1 MTDIDIPD
9 LVGPTLGPTAGGA
22 PEQIV
27 ILCHGLGADGN
38 DLIGLAPYY
47 ARKLP
52 HAVFHSPNAPLRCDM
67 AAYGYQ
73 WFSFQTRTPENM
85 LAGVRTARPILD
97 RFIDRQLEKYDLP
110 PEKLALV
117 GFSQGTMMS
126 LFTAPRRVKPIAGV
140 VGYSGRLIGPEV
152 FAAEVKSKPPVL
164 LINGDADEL
173 IPASDQAPAVAALTA
188 AGISV
193 EAHIR
198 KGLPHSID
206 EEGIE
211 QGTDFLARVLRA

>member
-1 MTDIDIPD
+1 MNDIQD
-9 LVGPTLGPTAGGA
+9 LIGPTFGPAAGGA
-22 PEQIV
+22 PKQIV

-52 HAVFHSPNAPLRCDM
+52 NAVFHSPNAPLPCDM

-73 WFSFQTRTPENM
+73 WFSFQTRTSEDM
-85 LAGVRTARPILD
+85 AGVRAARSILD
-97 RFIDRQLEKYDLP
+97 RFIDRQLEKYNLP

-117 GFSQGTMMS
+117 GFSQGTMIS
-126 LFTAPRRVKPIAGV
+126 LFTAPRRAKAIGGV
-140 VGYSGRLIGPEV
+140 VGYSGRLIGAEV
-152 FAAEVKSKPPVL
+152 FAAEAKSKPPIL

-173 IPASDQAPAVAALTA
+173 VPVANQPHAVEALEA
-188 AGISV
+188 VGIQV

-206 EEGIE
+206 QEGIE
-211 QGTDFLARVLRA
+211 QGTDFLARVLGA

>member
-1 MTDIDIPD
+1 MNDIPD
-9 LVGPTLGPTAGGA
+9 LIGPTFGPAAGGA
-22 PEQIV
+22 PKQIV

-52 HAVFHSPNAPLRCDM
+52 NAVFHSPNAPLRCDM
-67 AAYGYQ
+67 AAYGFQ
-73 WFSFQTRTPENM
+73 WFSFQTRAPEDM
-85 LAGVRTARPILD
+85 LAGVRAAAPILD
-97 RFIDRQLEKYDLP
+97 RFIDRQLEKYNLP

-126 LFTAPRRVKPIAGV
+126 LFTAPRRATAIGGV
-140 VGYSGRLIGPEV
+140 VGYSGRLIGAEV
-152 FAAEVKSKPPVL
+152 FAAEVKSKPPIL

-173 IPASDQAPAVAALTA
+173 VPVANQPHAVEALEA
-188 AGISV
+188 AGIHV

-211 QGTDFLARVLRA
+211 QGTDFLARVLGA